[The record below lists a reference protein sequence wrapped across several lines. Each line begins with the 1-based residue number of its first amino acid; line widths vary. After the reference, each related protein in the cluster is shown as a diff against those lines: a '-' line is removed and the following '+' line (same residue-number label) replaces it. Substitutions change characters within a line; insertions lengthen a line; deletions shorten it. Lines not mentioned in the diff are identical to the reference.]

1 MPKQEHDQVGHRKQP
16 TTCVA
21 NLSRTATA
29 TQVKLIG
36 YIRVSTS
43 GQAEDGLGL
52 DVQRAAIAGWADRL
66 SHDLLE
72 VIADEGVSGTLPA
85 HERPGLARA
94 LDLVRVGAV
103 EGVVVHR
110 LDRLARLLTVQEAAL
125 AAVWSADGRVFEVTG
140 GEVLRDDP
148 EDPMRTAIRQVMGIF
163 SQLERAT
170 VVARMSAGR
179 RLKAERGGYAG
190 GAPGFGWA
198 AQERDLVIE
207 PDEQR
212 TLKRVLELR
221 EAGLSWRRIAAVL
234 GAEGRTPKRASAWH
248 PETLRRLA
256 LRAGA
261 G

>member
-1 MPKQEHDQVGHRKQP
+1 MKV
-16 TTCVA
+16 
-21 NLSRTATA
+21 
-29 TQVKLIG
+29 IG

-52 DVQRAAIAGWADRL
+52 DVQRAAIHGWADRL
-66 SHDLLE
+66 SHELIE
-72 VIADEGVSGTLPA
+72 VIADEGISGTLQA

-94 LDLVRVGAV
+94 LDLVRTGEVDA
-103 EGVVVHR
+103 VVVHR

-170 VVARMSAGR
+170 VVARMTAGR

-190 GAPGFGWA
+190 GAPGFGWT
-198 AQERDLVIE
+198 AQERDLVME

-212 TLKRVLELR
+212 TLQRVLELR
-221 EAGLSWRRIAAVL
+221 EVGLSWRKIAVVL
-234 GAEGRTPKRASAWH
+234 ADEGRTPKRAAVWH
-248 PETLRRLA
+248 PETLRRLV
-256 LRAGA
+256 LRASIG
-261 G
+261 